1 MAIYKT
7 KMFKNSAKKIR
18 LSDFELFNAAMDVFA
33 GRYEADLGG
42 GVIKKRLPRQGK
54 GKSGGIRTVIF
65 YKQGRHLFF
74 ADAWLKSHLK
84 SKSTKEIEDDLL
96 ESYKDIAKAL
106 LQADDAQINM
116 MLKANLLMEVNCE

>member
-74 ADAWLKSHLK
+74 A
-84 SKSTKEIEDDLL
+84 EPG
-96 ESYKDIAKAL
+96 
-106 LQADDAQINM
+106 
-116 MLKANLLMEVNCE
+116 